1 MTIEAIPTR
10 HYDLSSPSS
19 MTAVFRGIGKIFTAV
34 RQHAARRRAD
44 AELTTMDPNVLRDI
58 GVSQS
63 DMMAVL
69 YTSRRE
75 RRQTYE
81 GF

>member
-10 HYDLSSPSS
+10 HHDLARASA
-19 MTAVFRGIGKIFTAV
+19 MTAVLRGIRSIFTAIN
-34 RQHAARRRAD
+34 RHAERRRAD

-58 GVSQS
+58 GVDQS

-75 RRQTYE
+75 RRRYYD

>member
-1 MTIEAIPTR
+1 MTIDAFPAR
-10 HYDLSSPSS
+10 P
-19 MTAVFRGIGKIFTAV
+19 RGIAASSAVMGVFQAIKNLFTAIG
-34 RQHAARRRAD
+34 QHAANRRAD

-75 RRQTYE
+75 RRQSYDA
-81 GF
+81 F